1 LCRDLAE
8 IPDGTPQRY
17 AFERQFSADVAR
29 AAGVWVGR
37 VVIDDIVAVR
47 NAEKTAEKTA
57 F

>member
-47 NAEKTAEKTA
+47 NAGKTAEKTA